1 MRVITY
7 SCADQRKGIFI
18 VSLVFVFYVA
28 QGYRNL
34 YLPIVFT
41 GIRVCSESIWSKKLF
56 QKVEAPLGSAE
67 ARLATEHLYG
77 NSDDLCIILKYNL
90 VLKA

>member
-18 VSLVFVFYVA
+18 VSLLVFVFYVA
-28 QGYRNL
+28 QGYRNV

-41 GIRVCSESIWSKKLF
+41 GIRVYSESIWSDI
-56 QKVEAPLGSAE
+56 
-67 ARLATEHLYG
+67 HY
-77 NSDDLCIILKYNL
+77 
-90 VLKA
+90 